1 MHILFSL
8 LCRKVNSV
16 NRAKFTLRF
25 GAFPL
30 CLGFAPC
37 NHRLQPSYLDRNSD
51 GWQKGFTNVPPGL
64 RAIQPIAMSKCQK
77 CFLAAS
83 AMPRIWYNIPMILRE
98 NSRAYAL
105 LINFGRPSLQY
116 DTFDLDKLPSVSLL
130 DTSVS
135 CGEAAPQ
142 KSSIDCEV

>member
-1 MHILFSL
+1 MAFL
-8 LCRKVNSV
+8 LVFLC
-16 NRAKFTLRF
+16 NRDFTE
-25 GAFPL
+25 
-30 CLGFAPC
+30 
-37 NHRLQPSYLDRNSD
+37 N
-51 GWQKGFTNVPPGL
+51 
-64 RAIQPIAMSKCQK
+64 CQK
-77 CFLAAS
+77 DAAFFCRFLERVGRSQKMGKLQVLAAS
-83 AMPRIWYNIPMILRE
+83 AMPRIWHNTFIVLRE

>member
-8 LCRKVNSV
+8 LCRKVNSF
-16 NRAKFTLRF
+16 NRAESTLRF

-30 CLGFAPC
+30 CLGFPPC
-37 NHRLQPSYLDRNSD
+37 NHRLQPSYFDRNSD
-51 GWQKGFTNVPPGL
+51 GWQKGSTNVPPGL
-64 RAIQPIAMSKCQK
+64 RAIQPIAMSKM
-77 CFLAAS
+77 FFS
-83 AMPRIWYNIPMILRE
+83 GAMRIP
-98 NSRAYAL
+98 YAL